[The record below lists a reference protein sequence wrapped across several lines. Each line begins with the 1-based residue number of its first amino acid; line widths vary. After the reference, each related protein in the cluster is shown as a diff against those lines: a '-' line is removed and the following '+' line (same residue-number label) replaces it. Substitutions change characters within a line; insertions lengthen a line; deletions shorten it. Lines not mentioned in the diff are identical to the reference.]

1 MRGAAGLFR
10 LDRTRLLCV
19 VLFCN
24 AFGLGAFGPLLPEI
38 GRTQSLADW
47 QLGLAAASFGF
58 ARMVAAMP
66 TGLLV
71 ARRLAGTL
79 MAAPVVIIVGT
90 VLLVASGP
98 FPMLLAGRFLLGVA
112 QTLTMIGGL
121 MAMLLDDHGPNAS
134 VRLNFFE
141 FSGMLGVLGGL
152 ALVAVM
158 PSGWGWKASL
168 LIASTPVLVPLL
180 LIPSMSRVFPK
191 SPVHDRPDSPAALE
205 RAPGRRAS
213 RSVVALMFGAGIVFA
228 LSWSAVSG
236 FVVPIRGAR
245 EFGLSRTGISWLL
258 AMSQVIDLLF
268 LLPVGRAADRMGRG
282 IVLGGV
288 LMVLGL
294 GTIGVGLG
302 SLPWFAAGCACF
314 GLGLAGWMLPLGV
327 IREHTPVARLAW
339 RTGLYRVGVDSAMF
353 LGPFVAGVV
362 GRDGEGILLSL
373 IGATALALGARL
385 LWRPSL

>member
-1 MRGAAGLFR
+1 VRAAAGLFR

-38 GRTQSLADW
+38 GRSQSLADW
-47 QLGLAAASFGF
+47 QLGLAAAAFGF

-90 VLLVASGP
+90 VLLIGAGP

-121 MAMLLDDHGPNAS
+121 MAMLLDDHGPNPS

-152 ALVAVM
+152 GLVAVA
-158 PSGWGWKASL
+158 PETWGWRASL
-168 LIASTPVLVPLL
+168 LIASTPVLASLL
-180 LIPSMSRVFPK
+180 LIPAMSRVFPK
-191 SPVHDRPDSPAALE
+191 APPHDRSDSSAALE

-236 FVVPIRGAR
+236 FVVPIRGTR
-245 EFGLSRTGISWLL
+245 EFGLTRTGISWLL

-268 LLPVGRAADRMGRG
+268 LLPVGRAADLMGRG
-282 IVLGGV
+282 VVLGGV

-327 IREHTPVARLAW
+327 IREHTPVSRLAW

-362 GRDGEGILLSL
+362 GRNGEGIFLSL
-373 IGATALALGARL
+373 IGATALALGVRL

>member
-38 GRTQSLADW
+38 GRSQSLADW
-47 QLGLAAASFGF
+47 QLGLAAAAFGF

-90 VLLVASGP
+90 VLLIGAGP
-98 FPMLLAGRFLLGVA
+98 FPMLLGGRFLLGVA

-152 ALVAVM
+152 GLVAVM

-168 LIASTPVLVPLL
+168 LIASTPVLVSLL
-180 LIPSMSRVFPK
+180 LIPAMSRVFPRT
-191 SPVHDRPDSPAALE
+191 PYHERPDASAASDRLPA
-205 RAPGRRAS
+205 RRRS
-213 RSVVALMFGAGIVFA
+213 RQTVALMFGAGIVFA

-258 AMSQVIDLLF
+258 AMAQTIDLVF
-268 LLPVGRAADRMGRG
+268 LLPVGRAADRLGRG
-282 IVLGGV
+282 VVLGGV
-288 LMVLGL
+288 TMVLGL

-302 SLPWFAAGCACF
+302 TFPWFALGCACF

-327 IREHTPVARLAW
+327 IREHTPVTGLAW

-353 LGPFVAGVV
+353 IGPFVAGVV
-362 GRDGEGILLSL
+362 GRDGEGIFLAL
-373 IGATALALGARL
+373 IGAAALAMGARI

>member
-1 MRGAAGLFR
+1 VRGAAGLFR

-38 GRTQSLADW
+38 GRSQSLADW

-71 ARRLAGTL
+71 ARRLAATL
-79 MAAPVVIIVGT
+79 MAAPVVIVVGT
-90 VLLVASGP
+90 VLLVAAGP

-134 VRLNFFE
+134 VRLNLFE

-152 ALVAVM
+152 GLVAVA
-158 PSGWGWKASL
+158 PEGWGWRASL

-180 LIPSMSRVFPK
+180 LIPAMSRVFPK
-191 SPVHDRPDSPAALE
+191 APAHERSDSSAALE

-236 FVVPIRGAR
+236 FVVPIRGTR

-268 LLPVGRAADRMGRG
+268 LLPVGRVADLMGRG
-282 IVLGGV
+282 VVLGGV

-362 GRDGEGILLSL
+362 GRDGQGIFLAL

-385 LWRPSL
+385 FWRPSL

>member
-1 MRGAAGLFR
+1 MKAAAGLFR

-71 ARRLAGTL
+71 ARRLAATL
-79 MAAPVVIIVGT
+79 MAAPVVIVVGT
-90 VLLVASGP
+90 VLLVSAGP

-121 MAMLLDDHGPNAS
+121 IAMLLDDHGPNAS

-152 ALVAVM
+152 GLVAAM

-168 LIASTPVLVPLL
+168 LIATTPVLVSLL
-180 LIPSMSRVFPK
+180 LIPAMSRVFPRK
-191 SPVHDRPDSPAALE
+191 PYHERPDASVASDRLPA
-205 RAPGRRAS
+205 RRGS
-213 RSVVALMFGAGIVFA
+213 RQTVALMFGAGIVFA

-258 AMSQVIDLLF
+258 AMAQTIDLVF
-268 LLPVGRAADRMGRG
+268 LLPVGRAADRLGRG
-282 IVLGGV
+282 VVLGGV
-288 LMVLGL
+288 TMVLGL

-302 SLPWFAAGCACF
+302 TFPWFAMGCACF

-327 IREHTPVARLAW
+327 IREHTPVTGLAW

-353 LGPFVAGVV
+353 IGPFVAGVV
-362 GRDGEGILLSL
+362 GRGGEGIFLAL
-373 IGATALALGARL
+373 IGGAGLAMGARL

>member
-38 GRTQSLADW
+38 GRSQSLADW

-71 ARRLAGTL
+71 ARRLAATL
-79 MAAPVVIIVGT
+79 MAAPVVIVVGT
-90 VLLVASGP
+90 VLLVAAGP

-134 VRLNFFE
+134 VRLNLFE

-152 ALVAVM
+152 GLVAVA
-158 PSGWGWKASL
+158 PEGWGWRASL

-180 LIPSMSRVFPK
+180 LIPAMSRVFPK
-191 SPVHDRPDSPAALE
+191 APAHERSDSSAALE

-236 FVVPIRGAR
+236 FVVPIRGTR

-268 LLPVGRAADRMGRG
+268 LLPVGRVADLMGRG
-282 IVLGGV
+282 VVLGGV

-362 GRDGEGILLSL
+362 GRDGQGIFLAL

-385 LWRPSL
+385 FWRPSL

>member
-1 MRGAAGLFR
+1 VRGAAGLFR

-152 ALVAVM
+152 GLVAVM

-314 GLGLAGWMLPLGV
+314 GFGLAGWMLPLGV

-353 LGPFVAGVV
+353 LGPLVAGVV
-362 GRDGEGILLSL
+362 GRDGEGIFLSL
-373 IGATALALGARL
+373 IGATALTLGARL

>member
-1 MRGAAGLFR
+1 VKGAAGLFR
-10 LDRTRLLCV
+10 LERTRLLCV

-38 GRTQSLADW
+38 GRSQSLADW
-47 QLGLAAASFGF
+47 QLGLAAAAFGF

-71 ARRLAGTL
+71 ARRLAATL
-79 MAAPVVIIVGT
+79 MAAPVVIVVGT
-90 VLLVASGP
+90 VLLVAAGP

-134 VRLNFFE
+134 VRLNLFE

-152 ALVAVM
+152 GLVAVA
-158 PSGWGWKASL
+158 PSAWGWRASL

-180 LIPSMSRVFPK
+180 MIPAMSRVFPK
-191 SPVHDRPDSPAALE
+191 APPHDRSDSSTALE

-213 RSVVALMFGAGIVFA
+213 RIVVALMFGAGIVFA

-236 FVVPIRGAR
+236 FVVPIRGTR

-268 LLPVGRAADRMGRG
+268 LLPVGRAADLMGRG
-282 IVLGGV
+282 VVLGGV

-302 SLPWFAAGCACF
+302 SLSWFALGCACF

-353 LGPFVAGVV
+353 LGPLVAGVV
-362 GRDGEGILLSL
+362 GRDGEGIFLAF

>member
-1 MRGAAGLFR
+1 VRGAAGLFR

-38 GRTQSLADW
+38 GRSQSLADW

-71 ARRLAGTL
+71 ARRLAATL
-79 MAAPVVIIVGT
+79 MAAPVVIVVGT
-90 VLLVASGP
+90 VLLVAAGP

-134 VRLNFFE
+134 VRLNLFE

-152 ALVAVM
+152 GLVAVA
-158 PSGWGWKASL
+158 PEGWGWRASL

-180 LIPSMSRVFPK
+180 LIPAMSRVFPK
-191 SPVHDRPDSPAALE
+191 APAHERSDSSAALE

-236 FVVPIRGAR
+236 FVVPIRGTR

-268 LLPVGRAADRMGRG
+268 LLPVGRVADLMGRG
-282 IVLGGV
+282 VVLGGV

-353 LGPFVAGVV
+353 LGPLVAGVV
-362 GRDGEGILLSL
+362 GRDGEGIFLTL

-385 LWRPSL
+385 FWRPSL

>member
-1 MRGAAGLFR
+1 MKGAAGLFR
-10 LDRTRLLCV
+10 LERTRLLCV

-38 GRTQSLADW
+38 GRSQSLADW
-47 QLGLAAASFGF
+47 QLGLAAAAFGF

-71 ARRLAGTL
+71 ARRLAATL
-79 MAAPVVIIVGT
+79 MAAPVVIVVGT
-90 VLLVASGP
+90 VLLVAAGP

-134 VRLNFFE
+134 VRLNLFE

-152 ALVAVM
+152 GLVAVA
-158 PSGWGWKASL
+158 PSAWGWRASL

-180 LIPSMSRVFPK
+180 MIPAMSRVFPK
-191 SPVHDRPDSPAALE
+191 APPHDRSDSSTALE

-213 RSVVALMFGAGIVFA
+213 RIVVALMFGAGIVFA

-236 FVVPIRGAR
+236 FVVPIRGTR

-268 LLPVGRAADRMGRG
+268 LLPVGRAADLMGRG
-282 IVLGGV
+282 VVLGGV

-302 SLPWFAAGCACF
+302 SLSWFALGCACF

-353 LGPFVAGVV
+353 LGPLVAGVV
-362 GRDGEGILLSL
+362 GRDGEGIFLAF